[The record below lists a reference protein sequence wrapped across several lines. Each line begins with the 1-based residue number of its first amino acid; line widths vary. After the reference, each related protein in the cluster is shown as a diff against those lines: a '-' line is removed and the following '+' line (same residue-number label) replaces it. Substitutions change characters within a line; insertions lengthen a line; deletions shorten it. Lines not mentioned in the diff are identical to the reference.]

1 MNRDE
6 PASFPSWNAPAGRP
20 APSSLPA
27 PSGRSVTLAGMPC
40 LPANIRTGV
49 DLGGKTLAPG
59 VYCFPNTSAGI
70 TGDLVLDAQQ
80 DPNAVWVIQVGTT
93 LTTGTGSTV
102 SVINGGSACNVYWQ
116 IGSSA
121 TLGTGT
127 QFVGNIVALTSIS
140 LVTGSTFLVGRTLA
154 RNGAV
159 SLEGS
164 TISAATCQ

>member
-1 MNRDE
+1 
-6 PASFPSWNAPAGRP
+6 
-20 APSSLPA
+20 
-27 PSGRSVTLAGMPC
+27 
-40 LPANIRTGV
+40 
-49 DLGGKTLAPG
+49 
-59 VYCFPNTSAGI
+59 
-70 TGDLVLDAQQ
+70 
-80 DPNAVWVIQVGTT
+80 
-93 LTTGTGSTV
+93 
-102 SVINGGSACNVYWQ
+102 VINGGSACNVYWQ

-140 LVTGSTFLVGRTLA
+140 LVTGSTVLVGRTLA